1 MGDYKVMEVGNLISG
16 GGGEIRHLYKQFR
29 RLGYGYTSFG
39 NHRQLKGNFREL
51 RGRDLEKFEI
61 FFYDERLFDGHNTD
75 IYILKKWISG
85 TAADGI
91 MRVEAKEIIEPEEK
105 VKAYEKLLELDLIK
119 EPITE
124 VALEGVD
131 RGKFSSKANF
141 QESEGGG
148 KRKSKKRK
156 SKKRKSKRKQSKKS
170 RKRSKTRR
178 RR

>member
-1 MGDYKVMEVGNLISG
+1 
-16 GGGEIRHLYKQFR
+16 
-29 RLGYGYTSFG
+29 
-39 NHRQLKGNFREL
+39 
-51 RGRDLEKFEI
+51 
-61 FFYDERLFDGHNTD
+61 
-75 IYILKKWISG
+75 
-85 TAADGI
+85 